1 MNTIQIY
8 DEQERTVALVILDQ
22 NNRVSDRYLSKYFPG
37 ITGLCHRSPNGQLI

>member
-8 DEQERTVALVILDQ
+8 DEQKRAVALVILDQ
-22 NNRVSDRYLSKYFPG
+22 NNHVSRNYLSGYFPG